1 MYCASALSSA
11 LSKRPPDCQ
20 CHILRVVSCNVR
32 RRHEL
37 AWQRE
42 NIPGEQVDAL
52 AAGTGSGHHLL
63 HLHLRDRHL
72 RVRRARLGHP
82 CRGRSKHL
90 HATMIPA
97 VDIKRQVRGR
107 ERRALPYPIPCGS
120 CARPLPETFTHPH
133 ASELDPERP
142 ADSLLFRSLRSSFAR
157 LPSRLSTKFAII
169 LAYSSRCKRDSA
181 AHAERRSLRG
191 AWAIRARERSVA
203 FGDPGGALSVLHGSV
218 SAVGV
223 IFDSEAV
230 HVCCICTEHASGT
243 LVLCLG
249 RELYYLQN
257 QTCEKP
263 NVSWDHFQA
272 SPQAPSGWH
281 CGCHWYPLGEW

>member
-1 MYCASALSSA
+1 
-11 LSKRPPDCQ
+11 
-20 CHILRVVSCNVR
+20 
-32 RRHEL
+32 
-37 AWQRE
+37 
-42 NIPGEQVDAL
+42 
-52 AAGTGSGHHLL
+52 
-63 HLHLRDRHL
+63 
-72 RVRRARLGHP
+72 
-82 CRGRSKHL
+82 
-90 HATMIPA
+90 MIPA

-191 AWAIRARERSVA
+191 AWSICARELSVA

-230 HVCCICTEHASGT
+230 HVCYICIEHASGT

-249 RELYYLQN
+249 RELYCLQN
-257 QTCEKP
+257 QSCEKP
-263 NVSWDHFQA
+263 NVTAADLCPLAA
-272 SPQAPSGWH
+272 SQ
-281 CGCHWYPLGEW
+281 